1 VRGNRE
7 TVAGELL
14 LTYDPTPG
22 TWMYDWD
29 NDMKMQNLLLVLDL
43 CSVIYLVK
51 MQRLEFFADGRTTF
65 AFHSAPAHDL
75 WESNTRIVSK
85 LTSDFGLIGNIYF
98 GNALMVVVK
107 ISRTFRRRS
116 KSNL

>member
-1 VRGNRE
+1 MPNDVQAPGRLRNIQDDPFAVRGNRE

-29 NDMKMQNLLLVLDL
+29 NDMTEDAKFAVVLDL
-43 CSVIYLVK
+43 CSVIYLLAK

-65 AFHSAPAHDL
+65 AFQ
-75 WESNTRIVSK
+75 TRLQPTIY
-85 LTSDFGLIGNIYF
+85 GN
-98 GNALMVVVK
+98 
-107 ISRTFRRRS
+107 RTHV
-116 KSNL
+116 

>member
-22 TWMYDWD
+22 TWMDWIMMTED
-29 NDMKMQNLLLVLDL
+29 ANLLLVLDL
-43 CSVIYLVK
+43 CSVIYLLVK

-65 AFHSAPAHDL
+65 AFQ
-75 WESNTRIVSK
+75 TR
-85 LTSDFGLIGNIYF
+85 LQPTIY
-98 GNALMVVVK
+98 GEHTYSLK
-107 ISRTFRRRS
+107 TD
-116 KSNL
+116 